1 MALQEA
7 DFDHRS
13 FMGQGGSSP
22 DDKLYVKFFMDAV
35 QDQDA
40 TKREGRPMFVEKEF
54 ILIQAPGNLLTN
66 INRPV
71 RFEDKQR
78 FPRQYAAWK
87 AGQDQDTSAAGTPL
101 SMWPL
106 VNKAQVEE
114 LKYFKVFTVEQ
125 LAAVADQDMQKFMG
139 MTNLKQKAKDWLG
152 KAESNKELNAL
163 RDENEEMKLE
173 IEELRSAIK
182 DISAQVKAQKGK

>member
-13 FMGQGGSSP
+13 FMGQGGQSP
-22 DDKLYVKFFMDAV
+22 DDKLFVKFFMDAV

-40 TKREGRPMFVEKEF
+40 TKREGRPMFKEVEF

-78 FPRQYAAWK
+78 FPRQYMAWK
-87 AGQDQDTSAAGTPL
+87 AGQDQESAMAGTPL
-101 SMWPL
+101 AQWPL

-114 LKYFKVFTVEQ
+114 LKYFKIYTVEQ
-125 LAAVADQDMQKFMG
+125 LASVSDVDMQKFMG
-139 MTNLKQKAKDWLG
+139 IVDLKRKAKDWLG
-152 KAESNKELNAL
+152 KAENNKEFNAL
-163 RDENEEMKLE
+163 REENTDMKLE
-173 IEELRSAIK
+173 IEELRSALK
-182 DISAQVKAQKGK
+182 ELSAQVKAQKGK